1 MDTVSGYKRRSLRQP
16 VVGSLYINTGLHAID
31 FTNIKAQN
39 NCLHLLRTSMA
50 SAFNLLLF
58 FLVCS
63 IFCSTW
69 PTASG
74 GVPDHAVV
82 EKFERWMAKYG
93 RAYKNM
99 IEKSYRLG
107 VFAKNLKYVDAFSKS
122 GRRNYTIGLNQFADL
137 TNEEFMATH
146 TGLRRP
152 NAASKPPAS
161 PCSYQNVTGVPSSVD
176 WRRRGAVSP
185 VKDQG
190 SCGSCWA
197 FSSVAAIEGITKIK
211 KMKLMDL
218 SEQEL
223 VDCVSSNFGCNGGW
237 MNNAFA
243 FVVLTGGITTEAKY
257 PYVGYQRG
265 CDFEKLSHHAASIAG
280 YQDVP
285 AKDEGALMAAVS
297 HQPVSVAIDAGGLDF
312 QLYTGGIFSGPCGT
326 DLNHAVTVVGYG
338 KDGRGIKYWIAKNSW
353 SSNWGDHGYI
363 LMKKDV
369 AAKEGLCGIAMAASY
384 PTV

>member
-1 MDTVSGYKRRSLRQP
+1 MDTVRGYKRRSLRQP
-16 VVGSLYINTGLHAID
+16 VVGSLYINTGMHAID

-58 FLVCS
+58 FLVCG

-137 TNEEFMATH
+137 TNEEFMETH

-161 PCSYQNVTGVPSSVD
+161 PCLYQNVTGVPSSVD

-190 SCGSCWA
+190 SCGKPISTLLSIYIE
-197 FSSVAAIEGITKIK
+197 SS
-211 KMKLMDL
+211 L
-218 SEQEL
+218 
-223 VDCVSSNFGCNGGW
+223 
-237 MNNAFA
+237 
-243 FVVLTGGITTEAKY
+243 
-257 PYVGYQRG
+257 
-265 CDFEKLSHHAASIAG
+265 IA
-280 YQDVP
+280 
-285 AKDEGALMAAVS
+285 L
-297 HQPVSVAIDAGGLDF
+297 
-312 QLYTGGIFSGPCGT
+312 
-326 DLNHAVTVVGYG
+326 
-338 KDGRGIKYWIAKNSW
+338 
-353 SSNWGDHGYI
+353 
-363 LMKKDV
+363 
-369 AAKEGLCGIAMAASY
+369 
-384 PTV
+384 

>member
-1 MDTVSGYKRRSLRQP
+1 
-16 VVGSLYINTGLHAID
+16 
-31 FTNIKAQN
+31 
-39 NCLHLLRTSMA
+39 
-50 SAFNLLLF
+50 
-58 FLVCS
+58 
-63 IFCSTW
+63 
-69 PTASG
+69 
-74 GVPDHAVV
+74 
-82 EKFERWMAKYG
+82 
-93 RAYKNM
+93 
-99 IEKSYRLG
+99 
-107 VFAKNLKYVDAFSKS
+107 
-122 GRRNYTIGLNQFADL
+122 
-137 TNEEFMATH
+137 
-146 TGLRRP
+146 
-152 NAASKPPAS
+152 
-161 PCSYQNVTGVPSSVD
+161 
-176 WRRRGAVSP
+176 
-185 VKDQG
+185 
-190 SCGSCWA
+190 
-197 FSSVAAIEGITKIK
+197 
-211 KMKLMDL
+211 MKLMDL

-285 AKDEGALMAAVS
+285 ANDEGALMAAVS

-338 KDGRGIKYWIAKNSW
+338 KGARGIKYWIAKNSW

-369 AAKEGLCGIAMAASY
+369 AAKGLCGIAMAASY